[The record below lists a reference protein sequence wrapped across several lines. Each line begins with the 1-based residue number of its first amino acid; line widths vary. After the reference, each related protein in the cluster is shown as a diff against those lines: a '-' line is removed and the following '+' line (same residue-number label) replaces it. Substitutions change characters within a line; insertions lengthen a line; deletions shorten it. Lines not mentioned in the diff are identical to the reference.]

1 MCHIRRIP
9 AGNHLAVVVPSVKYE
24 IWRAVLRNVDKE
36 VCDGCANLTAIP
48 HSDAGSLEVIVPDGD
63 AAIRWSSHG
72 YPSSLAKWHYHPQIE
87 IHLIREGSG
96 QLMAG
101 DGLMPFVPGH
111 VAMIGSNLPHNW
123 LSDIIPGER
132 LSHRDVLCHIRPQTM
147 RLLTAAFPETS
158 GFETVL
164 RRSQHALVLFGDS
177 AREAGEL
184 LVAMGE
190 HSPVRRLPTL
200 LLF

>member
-1 MCHIRRIP
+1 MDAR
-9 AGNHLAVVVPSVKYE
+9 
-24 IWRAVLRNVDKE
+24 
-36 VCDGCANLTAIP
+36 NLTAIP

-158 GFETVL
+158 GFETYCAV
-164 RRSQHALVLFGDS
+164 RSMHLCCSVI
-177 AREAGEL
+177 R
-184 LVAMGE
+184 
-190 HSPVRRLPTL
+190 HVRPASY
-200 LLF
+200 